1 LDTAYFRFTTRDVLW
16 LTVLVAMAAAWYVN
30 NRMQEAEQARIW
42 REAMEARQEME
53 QAASAAGYR
62 FVLEQKGLILR
73 PKPSP

>member
-1 LDTAYFRFTTRDVLW
+1 
-16 LTVLVAMAAAWYVN
+16 MAAAWYVN